1 MKHFIMLYQL
11 ITVANAN
18 IMHGV
23 EHWFSPELEDLA
35 EHLTGM
41 VRYYHDAGELT
52 DYQADKLH
60 TMARDLIEMY
70 RHPNTDN

>member
-1 MKHFIMLYQL
+1 MKHFVMLYQL

-23 EHWFSPELEDLA
+23 EHWFRPELEELA
-35 EHLTGM
+35 EHM
-41 VRYYHDAGELT
+41 VTMIRYYEDSGELT
-52 DYQADKLH
+52 TYQANKLH

-70 RHPNTDN
+70 QSPNVD